1 MKRIFIVLLI
11 IAGFGLVGGCL
22 TSLNPGPGASIMFS
36 GSFNTS
42 DGEFVMNGRIVETTG
57 ENRVY
62 ENVRILLYTS
72 ETELER
78 RVSVGDLDSH
88 IDVHIEAKDLPK
100 YVILHSPDFWTDDST
115 GVEYYELGQDGM
127 YISYD
132 VGSKSKLP
140 VELPDSE
147 E

>member
-1 MKRIFIVLLI
+1 
-11 IAGFGLVGGCL
+11 
-22 TSLNPGPGASIMFS
+22 MFS